1 MRGVTR
7 TLALWAAVLL
17 VPATLYAQQA
27 AIAGVVKDASGA
39 VLPGVSVEA
48 SSPALTEKVR
58 SVVTDGTGQYRIVS
72 LPPGLYTV
80 TVSLQGFNTVRRE
93 GIELSG
99 TLTATIDVDLR
110 VGSLEETVTVLGES
124 PIVDVQSARR
134 QQVIDGDV
142 LQAIPTSR
150 SYNNVLQLVPG
161 VVAGDGQVQLRPTML
176 LFTAH
181 GGSAEDGRLTVDGIN
196 TGASRGGAGVSGYIP
211 DMQNTAEIT
220 FTISGNL
227 GEAETGGPSM
237 TVVPKSGGNALSG
250 SFFMSGLND
259 SMQGTNFDADQLS
272 VLAAPAKSLLL
283 RDYQVSLGG
292 PIKKDRVWFFFNH
305 RRVDFADAQPGI
317 FANRNAGDATKFSY
331 VPDFTRQGRIDQKRN
346 IYALRITTQ
355 LTPKNKLSVFWDEQ
369 PQCSGAAWPGAS
381 DDGCMSNKDGWI
393 YGGSQVN
400 GFFGLGPNSPETG
413 DYASTHQKVQQ
424 VKYTAPAT
432 NKLLLEAG
440 FGTYISQWGYSERP
454 GNPTKNL
461 VRAQEAQA
469 QTFDRNG
476 VRVVGPCEGCL
487 TVGGNLKYRSSNWP
501 TGYIFA
507 HTWNAAASYVTG
519 AHNMK
524 FGYQGAFHRD
534 DDNLF
539 PTISNDRL
547 MQLQFN
553 TPCNVPAGSPG
564 TTPCSNTNPTAT
576 GITLQSGVFTRK
588 VRTEYYAFYAQ
599 EQWTKDRLTLQAALR
614 FDHAWSSFP
623 EQQIGPSVTIPN
635 AIVLP
640 AQQGIKGYND
650 LSPRIGV
657 AYDLFGNG
665 LTSLKG
671 NVGRYLHPASNQGRY
686 INANPS
692 ELVSTITQRPWT
704 DNNGNYVP
712 DCDLLNGQPQSPT
725 TTGSI
730 DTCGVF
736 SDLNFGRE
744 RPGTR
749 LDDSILSGWGARPYD
764 WQFGVSVQQQLLPR
778 VSIEAGYYRRW
789 WPIFGANDVTDNVNQ
804 TAADFNRF
812 SVTAPSDPRLPN
824 GGGYSVDN
832 LYNVSAAASLIAA
845 NNVQAAANDFGDYKR
860 YWDGFDV
867 TAQARLRNGLTL
879 QGGTST
885 GRTVQD
891 WCEARE
897 VVPEGNPA
905 PVGPPASLSN
915 PYCRTAEPMLTTFK
929 GVAQYVIPRV
939 DVNVAGTFSSRPGV
953 SLSANVVYT
962 NGAGPNQITN
972 PAVSTLGRALN
983 ATATMTVNVLEPNT
997 MFGDRI
1003 DQLDVR
1009 IGKILRFGKT
1019 RTNVNLDIVNALNSN
1034 DNLLYSATFGPTWPA
1049 PTSVITAR
1057 LFRVS
1062 AQVDF

>member
-7 TLALWAAVLL
+7 TLALCALVLL
-17 VPATLYAQQA
+17 VPAALYAQQA
-27 AIAGVVKDASGA
+27 TITGVVKDASGA

-48 SSPALTEKVR
+48 ASPVLTEKVR

-72 LPPGLYTV
+72 LPPGTYTV
-80 TVSLQGFNTVRRE
+80 TVTLQGFNTVRRE

-110 VGSLEETVTVLGES
+110 VGALEETVTVLGES

-142 LQAIPTSR
+142 LQQIPTSR

-181 GGSAEDGRLTVDGIN
+181 GGNAEDGRLTVDGIN

-250 SFFMSGLND
+250 SFFLSGLND
-259 SMQGTNFDADQLS
+259 SMQGNNFDADQLR

-283 RDYQVSLGG
+283 RDYQVSVGG
-292 PIKKDRVWFFFNH
+292 PIKKDRVWYFFNH

-317 FANRNAGDATKFSY
+317 FANRNAGDPTKFSY
-331 VPDFTRQGRIDQKRN
+331 VPDFTRQGRIDQTRK
-346 IYALRITTQ
+346 IFALRVTTQ
-355 LTPKNKLSVFWDEQ
+355 LTPKNKLSLFWDEQ
-369 PQCSGAAWPGAS
+369 PQCSGAAWPGT
-381 DDGCMSNKDGWI
+381 DDSGCMSNKDGWI
-393 YGGSQVN
+393 YGGSQFN
-400 GFFGLGPNSPETG
+400 GFFGPGPNSPETG

-469 QTFDRNG
+469 QIFDRNG
-476 VRVVGPCEGCL
+476 VRVPATCDGCL

-539 PTISNDRL
+539 PTISNNSL
-547 MQLQFN
+547 MQFQFN
-553 TPCNVPAGSPG
+553 TPCTVAPCPTSPI
-564 TTPCSNTNPTAT
+564 AT
-576 GITLQSGVFTRK
+576 GITLQSGEFTRK

-623 EQQIGPSVTIPN
+623 EQRIGPSVTIPN

-665 LTSLKG
+665 KTSLKG

-692 ELVSTITQRPWT
+692 ELVSTGTTRPWT
-704 DNNGNYVP
+704 DNDGDYQV
-712 DCDLLNGQPQSPT
+712 DCDVLNGQPQGPT

-764 WQFGVSVQQQLLPR
+764 WQFGVSVQQELLPR
-778 VSIEAGYYRRW
+778 VSVEAGYYRRW
-789 WPIFGANDVTDNVNQ
+789 WPIYTTNDVTDNINT
-804 TAADFNRF
+804 TAADYTQFA
-812 SVTAPSDPRLPN
+812 VTAPTDPKLPN
-824 GGGYSVDN
+824 GGGYQIPGI
-832 LYNVSAAASLIAA
+832 YNITAAASLIAPS
-845 NNVQAAANDFGDYKR
+845 NVQKAANAFGAYTR

-885 GRTVQD
+885 GRAVQD
-891 WCEARE
+891 SCESRA
-897 VVPEGNPA
+897 VVPEGLGTPA
-905 PVGPPASLSN
+905 TWTNTNGSIIN
-915 PYCRTAEPMLTTFK
+915 PYCRTVEPMLTTFK
-929 GVAQYVIPRV
+929 GIASYIIPRV
-939 DVNVAGTFSSRPGV
+939 DVNVSGTFSSRPGV
-953 SLSANVVYT
+953 SLAANVTYT
-962 NGAGPNQITN
+962 QADLATR
-972 PAVSTLGRALN
+972 STLGRTLVGANTL
-983 ATATMTVNVLEPNT
+983 TINVLEPNT
-997 MFGDRI
+997 VFGDRI
-1003 DQLDVR
+1003 DQLDLR
-1009 IGKILRFGKT
+1009 IGKILRFGRT
-1019 RTNVNLDIVNALNSN
+1019 RTNLNLDIVNALNSN
-1034 DNLLYSATFGPTWPA
+1034 DNLTYSATFNPSTWPA
-1049 PTSVITAR
+1049 PASVITAR

-1062 AQVDF
+1062 AQLDF